1 METVKGEIMFKI
13 IFVLLINAYHGGITT
28 IDFTTL
34 QQCEIAKEQVRMTV
48 RDGSSVGAVC
58 IEKQV
63 PLKKTKCKIVNDFS
77 YQNPNKSY
85 GGYKHLNGYPY
96 PVALECVEE

>member
-1 METVKGEIMFKI
+1 MFKI
-13 IFVLLINAYHGGITT
+13 IFVLVINAYHGGITT

-34 QQCEIAKEQVRMTV
+34 NQCEAAKVQIQATAKR
-48 RDGSSVGAVC
+48 GSTFGAVC

-63 PLKKTKCKIVNDFS
+63 LLKKTKCKVINERTHHHYMNS
-77 YQNPNKSY
+77 N
-85 GGYKHLNGYPY
+85 YPY

>member
-1 METVKGEIMFKI
+1 MFKI
-13 IFVLLINAYHGGITT
+13 IFVLVINAYHGGITT

-34 QQCEIAKEQVRMTV
+34 QQCEAAKEQIKMTTK
-48 RDGSSVGAVC
+48 VGANVGMTC

-77 YQNPNKSY
+77 YRNTIY
-85 GGYKHLNGYPY
+85 ETFNGYPY